1 MNRKIIDGFKKYEM
15 TEEEKQVW
23 YQYMFEIGEQ
33 NAIVDK
39 IRHDL
44 ERENQK
50 NVHTKPQPYP
60 ASA

>member
-50 NVHTKPQPYP
+50 NGHTKP
-60 ASA
+60 